1 MSHLSIQQPP
11 RNLPVTGPTTGGQL
25 TSPNRSGGNILPQ
38 MGNNQR
44 IGVLGQ
50 RAVGDKRPSIGYG
63 QSMIGGSY
71 FNLPASAA
79 PSGLGPAGLAG
90 VRGAFQ
96 GLEHGQGAQSQGVQG
111 LQMPFRMPLGMD
123 GSLAPP
129 SLDLSEF
136 PSLTN
141 RSIGPNENGG
151 SSSLTGR
158 SNYVG
163 IIKTP
168 ATETTEFTMSN
179 EDFPALPGTQNND
192 NNTSTGSGAETAKV
206 SNTTSSSS
214 VNNTNLN
221 HSKRGLQIS
230 SDGKVT
236 NIPNNMVADQFGMAG
251 LLTFIRVAESDSN
264 LVSLALGSD
273 LTTLG
278 LNLNSPEPLYNN
290 FGGPWAENPCRP
302 QDIDFHV
309 PPEYLTNAV
318 IRDKLAPVKLNRYQ
332 EDLLFYLFYTNV
344 GDTMQLAA
352 SLELYNRD
360 WRYHKEERL
369 WITRVPGMPLLEKT
383 GTYERGTY
391 YCFDPNNWRK
401 VAKEMFVEYER
412 LEDRP
417 RDLQMPAMPSYSKIM
432 GNRCCNKVPVQD
444 QNGRKGSGNGESGL
458 LTVQRSDTQY
468 SGGGSSR
475 LPSQDII
482 RHPPHSRPSVRLE
495 SPNGLSGPRMLIA
508 LYDYNA
514 REISD
519 MSFRKGDRM
528 ELLDDTD
535 SDWWKAEHLASNKVG
550 YIPRNFVAMEHWF
563 FGHISRKEAEKL
575 LLCQDLPRGAFL
587 IRFAEHI
594 PGGFSLTMRDYEV
607 ERGEANGLCHT
618 LTVACPKLRP
628 TIWDLSPQ
636 TRDKWEID
644 RAELEFI
651 RKLGSGNFGEVWYGK
666 WRHAYDVAI
675 KTVKAGNMSSSDFLQ
690 EASIMKKFRHPNLV
704 ALYAVCSK
712 EEPIFIVTE
721 YMNKGSLLD
730 LLRRDEG
737 KALSFMELVYIA
749 AQVASGMSYLE
760 SRQLIHRDLAARNV
774 LVSDGCVAKICDF
787 GLARLIKD
795 NEYCPTAGT
804 RFPVKWTAPEAALCG
819 RFSIKSDVWSFGV
832 LLMELFTYGQVPYP
846 GMHNREV
853 IENVEKGYRMPKP
866 VNNPLPDA
874 LYRLMLSCWEA
885 EPDKRPTFEFLHHF
899 LEDFNITSEVPY
911 REVND

>member
-11 RNLPVTGPTTGGQL
+11 RNLPVSGPNAGGQL
-25 TSPNRSGGNILPQ
+25 TSPNRSGSNVLPQ

-50 RAVGDKRPSIGYG
+50 RAVGDKRPSIGGYG

-71 FNLPASAA
+71 FNLPASA

-96 GLEHGQGAQSQGVQG
+96 GLAHGQGAQSQGVQG
-111 LQMPFRMPLGMD
+111 LQMPFGMPLGMD

-141 RSIGPNENGG
+141 RSMGPNENGG

-168 ATETTEFTMSN
+168 ASETTEFTMSN

-192 NNTSTGSGAETAKV
+192 NNTSTGSGAETSKV
-206 SNTTSSSS
+206 SNTSTSSSS
-214 VNNTNLN
+214 VSNTNLN

-230 SDGKVT
+230 ADGKVT

-369 WITRVPGMPLLEKT
+369 WITRVPGMPLMEKT

-417 RDLQMPAMPSYSKIM
+417 RDLQMPAM
-432 GNRCCNKVPVQD
+432 
-444 QNGRKGSGNGESGL
+444 
-458 LTVQRSDTQY
+458 
-468 SGGGSSR
+468 
-475 LPSQDII
+475 
-482 RHPPHSRPSVRLE
+482 
-495 SPNGLSGPRMLIA
+495 
-508 LYDYNA
+508 
-514 REISD
+514 
-519 MSFRKGDRM
+519 
-528 ELLDDTD
+528 
-535 SDWWKAEHLASNKVG
+535 
-550 YIPRNFVAMEHWF
+550 
-563 FGHISRKEAEKL
+563 
-575 LLCQDLPRGAFL
+575 
-587 IRFAEHI
+587 
-594 PGGFSLTMRDYEV
+594 
-607 ERGEANGLCHT
+607 
-618 LTVACPKLRP
+618 
-628 TIWDLSPQ
+628 
-636 TRDKWEID
+636 
-644 RAELEFI
+644 
-651 RKLGSGNFGEVWYGK
+651 
-666 WRHAYDVAI
+666 
-675 KTVKAGNMSSSDFLQ
+675 

-737 KALSFMELVYIA
+737 KAMTFMELVYIA

-874 LYRLMLSCWEA
+874 LYRLIISCWEA

-911 REVND
+911 REVQD